1 VWLKSSQAHSEK
13 REFSNM
19 EEKKEK
25 KEKKS
30 PWDSRGAANNPT
42 KQQIA
47 LVKKWNRMQADEDR
61 QLQDKAYWTTS
72 E

>member
-1 VWLKSSQAHSEK
+1 MSSQAHSEK

-19 EEKKEK
+19 EEKK
-25 KEKKS
+25 KEKKN
-30 PWDSRGAANNPT
+30 PWDSRSAANKLT

-47 LVKKWNRMQADEDR
+47 LVKKWNRMQADENR

>member
-1 VWLKSSQAHSEK
+1 
-13 REFSNM
+13 M
-19 EEKKEK
+19 EEKK

-30 PWDSRGAANNPT
+30 PWESRGEANKPT

-47 LVKKWNRMQADEDR
+47 LVKKWSRMQADENR
-61 QLQDKAYWTTS
+61 QLQDKAYWTTT

>member
-1 VWLKSSQAHSEK
+1 
-13 REFSNM
+13 M
-19 EEKKEK
+19 EEKK

-30 PWDSRGAANNPT
+30 PWDSRAAAYKPT

-47 LVKKWNRMQADEDR
+47 LVKKWNRMQADENR
-61 QLQDKAYWTTS
+61 QMLDKAYWTTS